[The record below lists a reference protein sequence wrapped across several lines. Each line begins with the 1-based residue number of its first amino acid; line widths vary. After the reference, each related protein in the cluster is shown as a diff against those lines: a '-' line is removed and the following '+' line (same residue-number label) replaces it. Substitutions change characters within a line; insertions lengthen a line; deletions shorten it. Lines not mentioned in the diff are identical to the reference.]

1 MALELSL
8 QARDFDI
15 DFIRVSCHTLASSVR
30 DEAQG
35 WVKAIGQA
43 MRDLDLATVSSLK
56 DKISKYMTA
65 IHIKPVTLDE
75 LKGVRGHSKALRKIS
90 SSGPPSSYLPL
101 SNPTLHHLLRYLTRS
116 RSSGPRAC

>member
-30 DEAQG
+30 DEAQS
-35 WVKAIGQA
+35 WVKSIGQA

-65 IHIKPVTLDE
+65 IHVKPVTLDE
-75 LKGVRGHSKALRKIS
+75 LKGVRGCRRVVYIAVVIS
-90 SSGPPSSYLPL
+90 SAASE
-101 SNPTLHHLLRYLTRS
+101 TV
-116 RSSGPRAC
+116 